1 MSSLV
6 SSRPRPR
13 LRRGAAL
20 LLTLAL
26 AGAAVGWLFLR
37 HRPPSQAVGNAALEP
52 AEQALREAVR
62 ESPDDI
68 DARRAV
74 GQYLLARRR
83 PYEAMWA
90 YQDALELRPGDAE
103 ARRGL
108 ARALIIA
115 QLPRRGLEVLAESPS
130 GGSPSAGASPGED
143 LENRRV
149 AAAAY
154 LTMGDPMAA
163 MTMLEVVGSAVE
175 TSPAALL
182 DLGNSFEAF
191 GDDSSAGR
199 AYQRLVRLQPGHVE
213 GQLALARV
221 ATRLR
226 SWGVVFPTLSRAQ
239 KAAPDDPRPTF
250 QLALALQ
257 ARGGPLAESETP
269 GGAISLYR
277 QLLLTHPDFGPAHL
291 QLGLWHLR
299 HGRAGLAAR
308 SLEKA
313 FAARAGGD
321 ETRLR
326 LAEALAAA
334 GDKAEAAFHRGRYY
348 EVVQQPSR
356 AIQEY
361 ERLAALAPTRKDVP
375 LLLSAVYSQIGQD
388 ERAVQ
393 VARKGLDRYPDD
405 LPLRARYAMML
416 LLTGARTQAASLC
429 QRWSKERPDWA
440 EPYHL
445 LGRLERESLR
455 PAEAT
460 KLLDLAL
467 ARDPRNADY
476 CLEAARSLIAQSTPA
491 ALQQAVA
498 RLRQAIQL
506 DPAHAEA
513 HLRLGEVLERLGD
526 LEGARLGY
534 LRSMDHDRTVR
545 YGVYSLSQ
553 LCPRLGKADRTRFY
567 AENVRVLRERE
578 DLARALRR
586 QVRQSPTDVA
596 AYTQLADLSLQTG
609 DIRLALY
616 QLQQAS
622 RLKPDK
628 QRAQQLQIL
637 RRLQSMREGEG
648 R

>member
-1 MSSLV
+1 
-6 SSRPRPR
+6 
-13 LRRGAAL
+13 
-20 LLTLAL
+20 
-26 AGAAVGWLFLR
+26 
-37 HRPPSQAVGNAALEP
+37 
-52 AEQALREAVR
+52 
-62 ESPDDI
+62 
-68 DARRAV
+68 
-74 GQYLLARRR
+74 
-83 PYEAMWA
+83 
-90 YQDALELRPGDAE
+90 
-103 ARRGL
+103 
-108 ARALIIA
+108 
-115 QLPRRGLEVLAESPS
+115 
-130 GGSPSAGASPGED
+130 
-143 LENRRV
+143 
-149 AAAAY
+149 
-154 LTMGDPMAA
+154 
-163 MTMLEVVGSAVE
+163 
-175 TSPAALL
+175 
-182 DLGNSFEAF
+182 
-191 GDDSSAGR
+191 
-199 AYQRLVRLQPGHVE
+199 
-213 GQLALARV
+213 
-221 ATRLR
+221 
-226 SWGVVFPTLSRAQ
+226 
-239 KAAPDDPRPTF
+239 
-250 QLALALQ
+250 
-257 ARGGPLAESETP
+257 
-269 GGAISLYR
+269 
-277 QLLLTHPDFGPAHL
+277 
-291 QLGLWHLR
+291 
-299 HGRAGLAAR
+299 
-308 SLEKA
+308 
-313 FAARAGGD
+313 
-321 ETRLR
+321 
-326 LAEALAAA
+326 
-334 GDKAEAAFHRGRYY
+334 
-348 EVVQQPSR
+348 
-356 AIQEY
+356 
-361 ERLAALAPTRKDVP
+361 
-375 LLLSAVYSQIGQD
+375 
-388 ERAVQ
+388 
-393 VARKGLDRYPDD
+393 
-405 LPLRARYAMML
+405 ML